1 MEQIQEEKLK
11 QMLAC
16 AVLKFEKYVKDEIMR
31 ELPQSLD
38 LWRFYEIGF
47 WFSVRS
53 ANGFWR
59 ETQGKR
65 ETLLKKW
72 QCYGGGILE

>member
-31 ELPQSLD
+31 ELPQRLD
-38 LWRFYEIGF
+38 FDFL
-47 WFSVRS
+47 
-53 ANGFWR
+53 
-59 ETQGKR
+59 
-65 ETLLKKW
+65 
-72 QCYGGGILE
+72 

>member
-31 ELPQSLD
+31 ELPQRLD
-38 LWRFYEIGF
+38 FDFLWEVLMGF
-47 WFSVRS
+47 GERH
-53 ANGFWR
+53 R
-59 ETQGKR
+59 ER
-65 ETLLKKW
+65 ERH
-72 QCYGGGILE
+72 Y